1 MLDRFLLFSSYMEEL
16 SLYDPEIRN
25 MTPEEFTS
33 WFNEYLSD
41 DYCFTDTVVDGH
53 IVGFV
58 IISAP
63 GSSKCYDGCDYH
75 IAQAY
80 IRPEYRRRGLMTK
93 TMVDLFSK
101 NKGSYCYE
109 VLAGNDGAK
118 AFWDKLFTMVHAI
131 DIPVMMQGDLPDLQL
146 YIKEVP

>member
-25 MTPEEFTS
+25 MTPEAFTD

-41 DYCFTDTVVDGH
+41 DYCFTDIVVDGRV
-53 IVGFV
+53 VGFV

-63 GSSKCYDGCDYH
+63 GSSKYAGCDYH
-75 IAQAY
+75 IAQTY

-93 TMVDLFSK
+93 TMVDIFSK

-131 DIPVMMQGDLPDLQL
+131 DIPVMMQGDLPDNLQL
-146 YIKEVP
+146 YVKEVP

>member
-41 DYCFTDTVVDGH
+41 DYCFTDIIVDGH
-53 IVGFV
+53 IVGFA

-63 GSSKCYDGCDYH
+63 GSSKCYDGCDYY

-93 TMVDLFSK
+93 TMVDIFSK

-131 DIPVMMQGDLPDLQL
+131 DIPVMMQDDLPNLQL
-146 YIKEVP
+146 YVKEVP